1 MLEVRGPTYRT
12 CDGVSRRGFLR
23 VGFLGLA
30 GLTLADHLRLQARAA
45 AEGATI
51 PDTAV
56 ILVWLG
62 GGPSH
67 IDMYDLKPD
76 APAEFRGEFRP
87 TQTNQPGTHV
97 SEHLPRHARLMDRLS
112 VVRSVTH
119 TNAGHGMGT
128 HWMMTG
134 YVPTIEINDNLNP
147 SCGAVVA
154 RLRGANAPQLPA
166 YVCLPNPPPS
176 ANAAYLGV
184 AYNPFSPGADPSSP
198 GFQVRDL
205 RLVPQVDLDR
215 FRNRRE
221 LLGGLDNLR
230 RDLDTQGTTDG
241 YDHFYRDAFE
251 IVTGERCR
259 AAFDIHR
266 EGPRV
271 RDRYGRDS
279 WGQSALLA
287 RRLVEAGVTFVTVNL
302 GGWDTHNNNFQ
313 GLRANLL
320 PRYDRAL
327 SALVEDLHQR
337 GLERRVLVVSYGEFG
352 RTPRVN
358 PTAGRDHW
366 PGAMSV
372 VFAGGGLRMGQVIGA
387 TDSRAEYPTAR
398 AVGPQDVL
406 ATMYHVL
413 GIDYRHEFYDA
424 AQRPVPVLNEGRPIP
439 ELVGS

>member
-1 MLEVRGPTYRT
+1 MLHVQGPAYHT
-12 CDGVSRRGFLR
+12 CDGMSRRSFLR

-30 GLTLADHLRLQARAA
+30 GMTLADRLRQQARASA
-45 AEGATI
+45 VDQPTE
-51 PDTAV
+51 DTAV
-56 ILVWLG
+56 ILLWLG

-67 IDMYDLKPD
+67 IDMYDLKPN
-76 APAEFRGEFRP
+76 APAEFRGDFRP
-87 TQTNQPGTHV
+87 IPTSVPGTQIG
-97 SEHLPRHARLMDRLS
+97 EHLPLQSRLMDKLS

-147 SCGAVVA
+147 AAGSVVA

-184 AYNPFSPGADPSSP
+184 AYNPFAPGADPSNP

-205 RLVPQVDLDR
+205 RLTPQVNLDR
-215 FRNRRE
+215 FRNRRD
-221 LLGGLDNLR
+221 LLRGIDNLR
-230 RDLDTQGTTDG
+230 RDVDTQGTAEG
-241 YDHFYRDAFE
+241 YDRFYRDAFD
-251 IVTGERCR
+251 IVTGDR
-259 AAFDIHR
+259 ARRAFDIHS
-266 EGPRV
+266 EDIRV
-271 RDRYGRDS
+271 RERYGRDS
-279 WGQSALLA
+279 WGQSTLLA
-287 RRLVEAGVTFVTVNL
+287 RRLVEAGVTFVTVNM

-313 GLRANLL
+313 SLRQNLL
-320 PRYDRAL
+320 PRYDRAMA
-327 SALVEDLHQR
+327 ALIEDLHQR
-337 GLERRVLVVSYGEFG
+337 GLDRKVLVVTYGEFG

-358 PTAGRDHW
+358 TTAGRDHW

-424 AQRPVPVLNEGRPIP
+424 AQRPIAVLNEGRPIQ
-439 ELVGS
+439 ELIA